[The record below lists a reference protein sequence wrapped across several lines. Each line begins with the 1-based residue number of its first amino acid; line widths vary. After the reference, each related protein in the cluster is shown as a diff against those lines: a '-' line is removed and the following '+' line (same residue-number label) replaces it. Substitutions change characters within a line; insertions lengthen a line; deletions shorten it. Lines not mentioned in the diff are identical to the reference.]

1 MKKGS
6 KKKIPSD
13 NRPAET
19 NRSNEHQQPAY
30 TQNIPDDQIW
40 TYQVEGLPKP
50 HIGHSY
56 KHERGK
62 KALVIVFLLIAISL
76 SMYFSIRT
84 VHNDEF
90 QFDNADDGGYA
101 LVRYANPGDTTDLT
115 IDYVDSDPAKPITS
129 IEEFALNCD
138 EKIITLTIGKEVRE
152 IDSKAFYSCWS
163 LQNIYVD
170 DENPYYCDLDGV
182 LYTKDMTE
190 IILYPIDHDKYL
202 REQTGYDSLLDD
214 SGAPMEEL
222 WGTTERYDEQ
232 FLAEYNR
239 AVRTYVLPST
249 VTTIGELAFGYANL
263 TDIYVPEGL
272 ITIES
277 MGVFRAMLENLYTY
291 TSAEPV
297 TDTTAAAIDTFDR
310 LYLSLPE
317 GLESIGSDAFSYNRQ
332 MTYVYIPESVKSI
345 GHHAFWDTVYKEDG
359 ELRGVSAIYVAAT
372 EAAFEAVETGDQW
385 RPKYDYMLFNKNV
398 DTYYAAER
406 LTELPNLS

>member
-182 LYTKDMTE
+182 LYTKDMTR
-190 IILYPIDHDKYL
+190 IVLYPIDHDKYL
-202 REQTGYDSLLDD
+202 REKTGFHNLVDD
-214 SGAPMEEL
+214 NGEPMEEL
-222 WGTTERYDEQ
+222 WGVTDRYDEA
-232 FLAEYNR
+232 FFKEYNL

-249 VTTIGELAFGYANL
+249 VETIGELAFGYANI
-263 TDIYVPEGL
+263 TDLYIPEGVR
-272 ITIES
+272 TIES
-277 MGVFRAMLENLYTY
+277 MAVFKGQLANLYTY
-291 TSAEPV
+291 RYDSPVIETTYSAV
-297 TDTTAAAIDTFDR
+297 S
-310 LYLSLPE
+310 SLKEIYPSFPD
-317 GLESIGSDAFSYNRQ
+317 GLESIGSDAFSYNRGL
-332 MTYVYIPESVKSI
+332 TFVYIPSSVTSI

-359 ELRGVSAIYVAAT
+359 ELRGVKEIYIQASKDEFHSVD
-372 EAAFEAVETGDQW
+372 TGDQW
-385 RPKYDYMLFNKNV
+385 RPKYDYLLFTKSV
-398 DTYYAAER
+398 DLVYSSER
-406 LTELPNLS
+406 ASV

>member
-1 MKKGS
+1 MKRKA
-6 KKKIPSD
+6 KKETEQPVEQQTLQE
-13 NRPAET
+13 NQPAA
-19 NRSNEHQQPAY
+19 PAY
-30 TQNIPDDQIW
+30 TQNIPDDEIW
-40 TYQVEGLPKP
+40 TFQVEGLPAPK
-50 HIGHSY
+50 IGKNHHHDRWR
-56 KHERGK
+56 KV
-62 KALVIVFLLIAISL
+62 LVVAVLLVAISL
-76 SMYFSIRT
+76 SMFFSVRT
-84 VHNDEF
+84 VHNDEYEF
-90 QFDNADDGGYA
+90 VQLDSGEYMLDK
-101 LVRYANPGDTTDLT
+101 YANPGGVKEVTL
-115 IDYVDSDPAKPITS
+115 DYVDGDRQKPVVS
-129 IEEFALNCD
+129 IREFAFNCD
-138 EKIITLTIGKEVRE
+138 EQLLTIYIGKDVQE
-152 IDSKAFYSCWS
+152 IDSKSFYSCWA

-170 DENPYYCDLDGV
+170 DANPYYCDIDGV

-263 TDIYVPEGL
+263 TDIYAPEGL